1 MQEVLSKIGYGLYV
15 LTAKEGEKD
24 NGCIINAVSQIT
36 SGSPA
41 MVSIA
46 VNKLNYT
53 HDMILR
59 TSEFNVS
66 MLTEATPFYVF
77 EHFGFQSGKNVNKFE
92 NCSTELRTQ
101 NGILYLPKFIN
112 GVFSGKVRQTIDLS
126 THTLFVAEVVEA
138 LAISDDPSLSY
149 AYYQKNIKPQPQP
162 QTEKK
167 GGWRCK
173 ICGYVYEGEE
183 LPADFVCP
191 WCKHGPE
198 DFEPIV

>member
-36 SGSPA
+36 SSSPA

-77 EHFGFQSGKNVNKFE
+77 EHFGFQSGKTVNKFE

-112 GVFSGKVRQTIDLS
+112 GVFSGKEIQTDWDYCDHRRHVSLCFRI
-126 THTLFVAEVVEA
+126 HGEY
-138 LAISDDPSLSY
+138 LSY
-149 AYYQKNIKPQPQP
+149 DNRRFY
-162 QTEKK
+162 
-167 GGWRCK
+167 RS
-173 ICGYVYEGEE
+173 
-183 LPADFVCP
+183 LL
-191 WCKHGPE
+191 
-198 DFEPIV
+198 

>member
-101 NGILYLPKFIN
+101 NGILYLPKFVN

>member
-36 SGSPA
+36 SGNPT

-77 EHFGFQSGKNVNKFE
+77 EHFGFQSGKTVNKFE

-126 THTLFVAEVVEA
+126 THTLFVAEVVET